1 MPESILREA
10 EDRMKKSLEALASDF
25 ARLRTGRANPTILN
39 GITINYYGAPMP
51 INQIAAISVPE
62 ARLLVI
68 KPYDRS
74 VLGDIEKAI
83 IAADLGIQPQN
94 DGEVIRLAFPQ
105 PTEERRRELAKE
117 AAKYGEQTKVAIRNI
132 RRDANERFKKI
143 EKAKEITEDDLRAY
157 LDDVQKLTDKYI
169 EKVDQAVKDKEE
181 EILRF

>member
-51 INQIAAISVPE
+51 IKQIAAISVPE

-132 RRDANERFKKI
+132 RRDANERFKKL

>member
-1 MPESILREA
+1 
-10 EDRMKKSLEALASDF
+10 ALASDF

-83 IAADLGIQPQN
+83 IAADVGIQPQN

-132 RRDANERFKKI
+132 RRDANERFKKL

>member
-132 RRDANERFKKI
+132 RRDANERFKKL

>member
-143 EKAKEITEDDLRAY
+143 EKAHI
-157 LDDVQKLTDKYI
+157 VQ
-169 EKVDQAVKDKEE
+169 
-181 EILRF
+181 